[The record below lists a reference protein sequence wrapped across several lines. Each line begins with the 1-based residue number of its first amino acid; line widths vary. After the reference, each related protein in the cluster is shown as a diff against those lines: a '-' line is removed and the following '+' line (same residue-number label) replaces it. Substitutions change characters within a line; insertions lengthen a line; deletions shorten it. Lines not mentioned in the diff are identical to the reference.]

1 MKHNFKMADQM
12 KAVIFDMDGTMVDNM
27 MVHHRAW
34 QRKLAQLGL
43 EMDLEQVRQ
52 EIHGVNKQILQR
64 LFGDRFTDEDRERIA
79 WEKEEEYRKIFKDE
93 LKLIDGLD
101 GFLEVLKSEGLPMGI
116 GSAAP
121 VENVDFVLDELNIR
135 SLFKVVKH
143 AGDVVKGK
151 PDPEIYHKVAAGLG
165 VDPKDCVVFEDTPTG
180 AKSGSAAGCKVVV
193 ILNTHEKAEFDG
205 ITGIQRFIKDYH
217 FTSLK
222 GAIG

>member
-1 MKHNFKMADQM
+1 MADNI

-64 LFGDRFTDEDRERIA
+64 LFGDRFTDVDRERIA
-79 WEKEEEYRKIFKDE
+79 GEKEEEYRRIFKEE
-93 LKLIDGLD
+93 LKLIEGLD
-101 GFLEVLKSEGLPMGI
+101 GFLKVLTSEGLPMAI

-121 VENVDFVLDELNIR
+121 AENVDFVLDELDIR
-135 SLFKVVKH
+135 GLFKVVKH

-151 PDPEIYHKVAAGLG
+151 PDPEIYLKVAAELG
-165 VDPKDCVVFEDTPTG
+165 VNPKDCVVFEDTPTG
-180 AKSGSAAGCKVVV
+180 AQAGSAAGCKVIV
-193 ILNTHEKAEFDG
+193 ILNTHEQGEFVG

-217 FTSLK
+217 FTSLNE
-222 GAIG
+222 AMT

>member
-1 MKHNFKMADQM
+1 MGDKI

-34 QRKLAQLGL
+34 QRKLTQLGL

-79 WEKEEEYRKIFKDE
+79 REKEEEYRKIFKDE

-101 GFLEVLKSEGLPMGI
+101 GFLEVLKSENLPMGI

-121 VENVDFVLDELNIR
+121 VENVDFVLDELGIR
-135 SLFKVVKH
+135 DLFKVVKH
-143 AGDVVKGK
+143 AGDVKKGK
-151 PDPEIYHKVAAGLG
+151 PDPEIYLKVAADMG
-165 VDPKDCVVFEDTPTG
+165 VNPEDCVVFEDTPTG
-180 AKSGSAAGCKVVV
+180 ALAGSAAGCKVIV
-193 ILNTHEKAEFDG
+193 ILNTHEKAEFEEISG
-205 ITGIQRFIKDYH
+205 IERFITDYH
-217 FTSLK
+217 FASLK
-222 GAIG
+222 EAIG

>member
-1 MKHNFKMADQM
+1 MADTI

-43 EMDLEQVRQ
+43 EMDLDQVRQ

-64 LFGDRFTDEDRERIA
+64 LFGDRFTDEDRECIA

-101 GFLEVLKSEGLPMGI
+101 GFLEVLQASELPIGI

-121 VENVDFVLDELNIR
+121 VENVDFVLDELKIR
-135 SLFKVVKH
+135 DLFQLVKH
-143 AGDVVKGK
+143 AGDVIKGK
-151 PDPEIYHKVAAGLG
+151 PDPEIYLKVATGLG
-165 VDPKDCVVFEDTPTG
+165 VNPEECVVFEDTPTG
-180 AKSGSAAGCKVVV
+180 AQAGSAAGCKVVV
-193 ILNTHEKAEFDG
+193 ILNTHEKPEFDG
-205 ITGIQRFIKDYH
+205 ITGIVRFIKDYH
-217 FTSLK
+217 FESL
-222 GAIG
+222 AAVID

>member
-1 MKHNFKMADQM
+1 MADQI

-101 GFLEVLKSEGLPMGI
+101 GFLKVLKSEGLPMGI

-151 PDPEIYHKVAAGLG
+151 PDPEIYHKVAADLG

-180 AKSGSAAGCKVVV
+180 AQAGSAAGCKVVV
-193 ILNTHEKAEFDG
+193 ILNTHEQAEFDG
-205 ITGIQRFIKDYH
+205 ITGIQRFITNYH
-217 FTSLK
+217 FASLDEAL
-222 GAIG
+222 G